1 MEGIIFCSERAVQNS
16 LPHKTRQDI
25 GCFQSLERDRGSE
38 IILHGGWNEADVV
51 EGNSNTQHREVWP
64 NVLQCMKLYILL
76 LITSIAFAPIRPRVD
91 CAGSQLGD
99 WMCKASHPT
108 ILAKPTCWKQT
119 IWSPCNCNT
128 SHSFDCNTLPSII
141 LTWQKLQELLIWP
154 LLLYPKGNPYKE
166 TRFVSAIPSQM
177 CIYFLLV

>member
-1 MEGIIFCSERAVQNS
+1 MSETCDVGSASHFPPEIWLNSWSIIPTFTIKSSREMEGIIFCSERAVQNS

-38 IILHGGWNEADVV
+38 IILHGGWVGMRQMEWK
-51 EGNSNTQHREVWP
+51 ETQILNTEVWP

-91 CAGSQLGD
+91 CACSQLGD

-108 ILAKPTCWKQT
+108 ILAKPTCRKQT
-119 IWSPCNCNT
+119 I
-128 SHSFDCNTLPSII
+128 
-141 LTWQKLQELLIWP
+141 
-154 LLLYPKGNPYKE
+154 
-166 TRFVSAIPSQM
+166 
-177 CIYFLLV
+177 